1 MLQDTL
7 LLFAIV
13 FFLYKPVIRVIRV
26 KVKNLDPDNVNKK
39 LIGVLKCY
47 LGDSTISRFNEH
59 AKTCFEIIQTYFGAA
74 ERKPDKTMTTC
85 CFRCLK
91 FLVGYIL
98 IFGFY
103 VLALKKDV

>member
-1 MLQDTL
+1 M
-7 LLFAIV
+7 
-13 FFLYKPVIRVIRV
+13 RV

-39 LIGVLKCY
+39 LIGVLKFY
-47 LGDSTISRFNEH
+47 LGDSTISRLNEH

-74 ERKPDKTMTTC
+74 ERKPDKTMTVC

-91 FLVGYIL
+91 FFVCYIL

-103 VLALKKDV
+103 VLVLKKDV